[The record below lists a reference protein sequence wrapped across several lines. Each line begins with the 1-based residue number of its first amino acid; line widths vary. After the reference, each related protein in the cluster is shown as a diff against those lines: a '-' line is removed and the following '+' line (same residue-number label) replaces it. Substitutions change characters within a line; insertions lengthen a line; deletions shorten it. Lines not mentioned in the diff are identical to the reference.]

1 MEEFWIIPTIDV
13 TYIRL
18 QNYTNLVVG
27 KHEIQTFKVA
37 VVVLLFLLLTSD
49 IFVPTNTHP
58 LLFLD
63 KWFVQ
68 IDVNVN

>member
-1 MEEFWIIPTIDV
+1 MEEFWIIPTVDV

-27 KHEIQTFKVA
+27 KHGIQTFKVV
-37 VVVLLFLLLTSD
+37 VVVLLYLLLTSD